1 MDITFEPFKKAS
13 YISPEEYMYQ
23 RARYSPYYREED
35 YQYERGKSEAAG
47 KNYILQAYNTLS
59 DTFGKGVS
67 AEQFQKIQ
75 SQGSDVLK
83 RLWGDSWSSEGFN
96 KDLYSSFTTSD
107 ERIAYLQAKA
117 AADYDAVSNAYKAI
131 DKKLNDEIARRAS
144 KQVDTAIAS
153 GQEIADRDA
162 AIEQAK
168 QEIISGL
175 RTNEQWA
182 SDLAEQSWSDSAWDK
197 LLLGQDLPANLRK
210 EFVQKTL
217 LENIQAGQLGENWV
231 QDFIDTAKEESIV
244 FGKNLGTLSGNATSD
259 AYFIYLK
266 ELADKQQLYENANGW
281 DRFWSTTEN
290 MLYDMTAGFLFNT
303 GAAIVK
309 GFGGA
314 IALATG
320 SQEAVESYSE
330 WASQWNAPTP
340 DFLYSRIQYGED
352 TWSDILRTVD
362 NIGQAV
368 EITFMSAIPY
378 VGPVLFAGVALDNWG
393 TYVPAEGLNEG
404 YWAEKGIGAY
414 RDENGNIDY
423 SKALGYTA
431 VKFGAEWGLEQI
443 SNPFDGLFGAVSK
456 PLNKVIGGKVS
467 NKALAM
473 LVNMSA
479 EAAQECL
486 QDAIGGTAQWA
497 IYGDKEAAIEAYKG
511 LGETALVSFFSAGIS
526 SGITTAVVNYKQK
539 LQITESVKNKYGVE
553 LTGREAGL
561 LKSAIDMGTEVA
573 TKAFGKEF
581 ADKLETLKEAD
592 IQFKSIEVTDEKSVK
607 QYNKW
612 AAAKMA
618 SLQALAAKM
627 GYEHFADISKLVTK
641 ADVVAMSRAISVLTG
656 YNAIETN
663 AVLSAEQ
670 SAEKLAAAKLS
681 DRINAVTKTIDTV
694 QAALATEQ
702 DFAKRRD
709 LQRQLNVMRDS
720 VAALTK
726 SATKQSDGT
735 WVFNNTIASTAQAA
749 KTTDDTRRIANQLH
763 KLGITAGF
771 FQPMGTTQVK
781 VQVTNNGSVLIN
793 AEWAKTV
800 SNEEVVKIVTEAHTN
815 MVFNEVLTEDQRN
828 GLRSLARRIDATKQ
842 PNIPVDSVQNREFK
856 YDTETGALK
865 PLNDIQYGGDAFDPV
880 VDVIN
885 MLRNK
890 TMRDAAWKTN
900 KPLFKQIGALL
911 KRFYKQEMRN
921 VEGAPK
927 LKELLDTNFIKSPA
941 FVALVGDLVNAYDAQ
956 LLKEGRGQVKAA
968 AVAEMAIKDSTRD
981 KLALVTTN
989 PTDIA
994 YNVPVNLSMADS
1006 QAFKMQLVE
1015 DFLGNFGISVDTQTD
1030 FRKIIDITSYTGI
1043 VTVNGKQV
1051 DAREHV
1057 LSVLANYQVEKA
1069 RSDGYW
1075 GNAGYYQTDPQTI
1088 IDNFASFMNEYLW
1101 TTYGVMINKITGRA
1115 FAVEEVQTF
1124 IDPAKLDR
1132 MILSGKQYFKLY
1144 DVMTFAGRSK
1154 YGRQALN
1161 TEILLTPTMRQA
1173 GFALG
1178 NIGGKYGIAVQQ
1190 GDYLR
1195 NALLHEI
1202 THILSMYAG
1211 FAQSISTNYLKQ
1223 ILEKAYQKNAADVL
1237 KAHAKIFGYEYGT
1250 LQPNDVIN
1258 SLAEAIYTGF
1268 ESAELAAQGQ
1278 HQSYGLE
1285 NQLQAEYHWNESEA
1299 LDGIYVSSETVT
1311 VRASGFLSFLDGIT
1325 IDVGSFS
1332 YRDMRSFLHEQTQ
1345 LGTAATSALQL
1356 ANKNVQIIR
1365 DDKSK
1370 TNTLVYF
1377 NEDGIETTMPLHG
1390 IVSNPVKANI
1400 IFIDNADT
1408 IADALIKAQTRQA
1421 REEVLRKAFNANN
1434 TAKYATF
1441 VEAMYDLRDRL
1452 SANGYYTEADAIMQ
1466 MLQTGNWTEFASP
1479 TFVKALQATK
1489 LEMFANF
1496 NTQEAYISQVNRILY
1511 ENFGLE
1517 IATTEAD
1524 MGKLI
1529 SSAEV
1534 NNADVILAAANA
1546 ILDADNNRRWRL
1558 GKDIR
1563 IPLKDKTV
1571 DKSLATKTLI
1581 LEALPSKTQYGGYNT
1596 KTKEIRLSYQRV
1608 TSLQT
1613 AFAMLLNTNATLKPL
1628 LLPSVRKLAEITAT
1642 ISHEDTHSVQDF
1654 DYSSAGSD
1662 GAYADIVTQQ
1672 SAAAIWELYPV
1683 FKDLLAMSVHDFNFP
1698 EESGDLTAI
1707 FRKKGRVLEPVN
1719 VFTDINEYEKLAK
1732 QDTMAAIRYIV
1743 PARLQSFLYYTNILE
1758 STANRN
1764 ISDSMP
1770 EKAVYRAL
1778 IDKYSL
1784 STVADS
1790 QRGAYIVSWYGAD
1803 NVRHQV
1809 SITRDI
1815 LKHTVDTQL
1824 AMRIESDLDQNMTRI
1839 DTRTDFQ
1846 KKLDNIEMVVRN
1858 MRDAGELT
1866 DETVTRVNY
1875 YARKGKTM
1883 PLSEIDRLIS
1893 TGTFGSEKAVEAVR
1907 SAMSLED
1914 VARTVAALKQET
1926 KQQAKETAKL
1936 TTAERRKEFKDI
1948 VLQGKSVEVKY
1959 PKWTQGAKL
1968 QTNKAAELVRNIYD
1982 AVATGLVPQD
1992 IFDYFPSEFMQII
2005 NTGKFNGKNATLADI
2020 NYMLNT
2026 DMIASEDAKNVIVQC
2041 HPQFYK
2047 NKNIRTW
2054 TQAAQFINTGLLYAL
2069 NLPAGKAYPT
2079 LQAAIDDGL
2088 KPFDTTPFERAA
2100 MIREMKDAKAA
2111 QEAEEAGLGIN
2122 PLDKPKFTLYTQFN
2136 ANVALPKNATQLITW
2151 VLSKD
2156 LDFTLQAYQ
2165 WLNTSMSQQSGLS
2178 SSQSTQAKEGGLEVQ
2193 TSYKDQE
2200 DSVDKSDK
2208 QAATEYTG
2216 TKGTLT
2222 GRIDT
2227 TDTETAALV
2236 SFNLEDAK
2244 DKDGKYTAASFKNY
2258 LSDKVKDIIASKL
2271 GIDGLQVFQDAIED
2285 NAEAINKAFANENR
2299 DVAEWAYTQLD
2310 GVIAR
2315 RRKIEEEKG
2324 TTAKHKILR
2333 DIQQEL
2339 IDLSARIAKGDSA
2352 AQKRFAELQQII
2364 VKSKDQLILLY
2375 GEQTYADLASLA
2387 NTNGD
2392 IWTMKNRISSL
2403 LSKDKAN
2410 TRDILTTAKAG
2421 ETMITNILDLFND
2434 ISKVISANI
2443 AERAWLNSFWHHFNA
2458 LLKDKLYKAMTPERR
2473 AKAKEELQNII
2484 EARPAS
2490 LRSGDS
2496 AEIALN
2502 KLSAVAASQEIK
2514 KGQDNTPVIPLTE
2527 TSWEDIKK
2535 ATEPA
2540 KREKP
2545 FKELTREELNE
2556 KNRKE
2561 FAKENPELAKVMT
2574 TEEIADTVKQKTEL
2588 DLMTQEAEKRLRA
2601 ERKEAK
2607 YKERL
2612 AKRKEERAAKKAAK
2626 EASNEAAKRIG
2637 KPVREVKENKQTA
2650 GRQKGKYKRGTDIVK
2665 TILAYNFRDTVNS
2678 RVQFMQYST
2687 GTEAMLL
2694 NEKENADTF
2703 AVNASQWLADNQ
2715 ALITKVIESDKSA
2728 EAFLDYVESDP
2739 RLNEEEHINMMML
2752 LFQVRLQSKNLKI
2765 VERASQLIRER
2776 LSTAGR
2782 TMSMWYHAGEG
2793 SNPIQALRVES
2804 MEFIAK
2810 KLKKNISDLTPKELE
2825 ENGLS
2830 SITLQKLND
2839 LAPKL
2844 QRLLSK
2850 YDRASAEELAAVQK
2864 QIAELMWPF
2873 LKHAE
2878 TFNPLKKGLDADQR
2892 KEALSALY
2900 ARFESWRYFAMLAN
2914 PATLARNLAG
2924 NWVALGLD
2932 KLSRG
2937 VTSIINKF
2945 IKNDDGSA
2953 LKYVAGKIDA
2963 ETQTAIDSWWALP
2976 ETEEYV
2982 GMLIGNSKYDA
2993 DVSDASVL
3001 ALKGEARKYF
3011 SFGNGKMSVFSSMSR
3026 IVYGLMDRTD
3036 RAFVIRDTRR
3046 IASQLMAAN
3055 MSKEDIARISK
3066 AVEYATNLRAE
3077 MQEKSETTGADFEK
3091 AYAKALANS
3100 DYRTLL
3106 EQMNTYL
3113 EIALTHVAET
3123 YYKNT
3128 NKLNEMIRNLP
3139 PKAQQILKIFI
3150 PFPRMAT
3157 NTIIAAY
3164 KYSPFSLIDGVRR
3177 LIKYNP
3183 EKVVLTQAQID
3194 AGITLQQAKAQAA
3207 LKHLE
3212 AQFDL
3217 GKGAVGTALWI
3228 LGAILA
3234 AIGIVGIDDEDEYM
3248 GVTLKLGDLR
3258 LRLDQ
3263 LTPASLPLLSG
3274 AAIIS
3279 AAKNGNTMDAIDVIC
3294 EASYI
3299 NNFLSPLGD
3308 SNGGGLGST
3317 VATAMQNYIYT
3328 YIPTL
3333 SKSLAKIID
3342 PHQKAMQSNRTIGGA
3357 FARTFQKIAA
3367 GIPGLSYAV
3376 PNRIDPYTGDDRLTN
3391 SSNTAAAVF
3400 LNTVN
3405 SIAPVS
3411 LQWSRY
3417 SDIEKEAVK
3426 VGATTTGPAK
3436 SFIDPYT
3443 GDEIELNE
3451 REYREYQ
3458 RVRAQIVNELVSTLI
3473 ASAEY
3478 QNATPA
3484 DKKRML
3490 RNAYAKATAQAK
3502 QQFLTR

>member
-23 RARYSPYYREED
+23 KARYSPYYREED

-47 KNYILQAYNTLS
+47 KNYILQAYSTLS

-67 AEQFQKIQ
+67 AEQFQEIQ

-83 RLWGDSWSSEGFN
+83 NLWGDGWSSEGFN
-96 KDLYSSFTTSD
+96 EDLYSSFTTSE
-107 ERIAYLQAKA
+107 ERIAYLQAKTA
-117 AADYDAVSNAYKAI
+117 SDYGAISEAYKAI
-131 DKKLNDEIARRAS
+131 DQKLQDEIVRRAS

-153 GQEIADRDA
+153 GQEITDREA

-182 SDLAEQSWSDSAWDK
+182 ADLAEQSWSDSAWDAA
-197 LLLGQDLPANLRK
+197 LLGQDVPADLRK

-231 QDFIDTAKEESIV
+231 QDFIDAAKEESVV

-266 ELADKQQLYENANGW
+266 ELADKQRLYENASGW
-281 DRFWSTTEN
+281 DRFWATADN
-290 MLYDMTAGFLFNT
+290 MFYDMTAGFLLNT
-303 GAAIVK
+303 GASIVK

-314 IALATG
+314 VALMTG
-320 SQEAVESYSE
+320 SQEALESYSD
-330 WASQWNAPTP
+330 WASQWNVPTP

-352 TWSDILRTVD
+352 TWSDILRFVD
-362 NIGQAV
+362 NTTQAV
-368 EITFMSAIPY
+368 EITLMSAIPY

-404 YWAEKGIGAY
+404 YWAEKGIGTY
-414 RDENGNIDY
+414 RDESGNIEY
-423 SKALGYTA
+423 GKALGYTA
-431 VKFGAEWGLEQI
+431 VKFAAEWGLEQI
-443 SNPFDGLFGAVSK
+443 SNPFDGLFGAISK
-456 PLNKVIGGKVS
+456 PLNKVIGGKVG

-526 SGITTAVVNYKQK
+526 SGITTAVVNNRQK
-539 LQITESVKNKYGVE
+539 LQITTSVKNKYGVE

-561 LKSAIDMGTEVA
+561 LKSAMDMGTEVA

-592 IQFKSIEVTDEKSVK
+592 IQFKSVEVTDEKSVK

-618 SLQALAAKM
+618 SLQALATKM
-627 GYEHFADISKLVTK
+627 GYEHFADISKLATK
-641 ADVVAMSRAISVLTG
+641 ADVVAMGRAISMLTG
-656 YNAIETN
+656 YNTYDAAETN
-663 AVLSAEQ
+663 AILSAEQ

-681 DRINAVTKTIDTV
+681 DRIDAISKQIDTIT
-694 QAALATEQ
+694 AKLATEQ
-702 DFAKRRD
+702 NFANRAQ
-709 LQRQLNVMRDS
+709 LQRQLNAMRDS
-720 VAALTK
+720 VVALTK
-726 SATKQSDGT
+726 SATRQSDGT
-735 WVFNNTIASTAQAA
+735 WVFNNTIAATAQVA
-749 KTTDDTRRIANQLH
+749 KVTDDTRRIANQLH

-793 AEWAKTV
+793 AEWANTA
-800 SNEEVVKIVTEAHTN
+800 SNEEVVKAVTEAHTN
-815 MVFNEVLTEDQRN
+815 MVFNEILTEDQRD
-828 GLRSLARRIDATKQ
+828 GLRSLARRIDTTKQ
-842 PNIPVDSVQNREFK
+842 LNISADSVQNREFK

-865 PLNDIQYGGDAFDPV
+865 PVNDIQYGGDAFDPV

-911 KRFYKQEMRN
+911 KKFYKQQVRG
-921 VEGAPK
+921 VEDAPK
-927 LKELLDTNFIKSPA
+927 LKELLNTNFVKSPA
-941 FVALVGDLVNAYDAQ
+941 FVALVGNLVNAYDAQ

-1030 FRKIIDITSYTGI
+1030 FRKIIDITSYTGT

-1057 LSVLANYQVEKA
+1057 LNVLANYQVEKA

-1088 IDNFASFMNEYLW
+1088 TDNFASFMNEYLW
-1101 TTYGVMINKITGRA
+1101 ATYGVMINKITGRA

-1124 IDPAKLDR
+1124 IDSAKLDR

-1144 DVMTFAGRSK
+1144 DIMTFAGRSR

-1161 TEILLTPTMRQA
+1161 TEIMLTPTMRQA

-1202 THILSMYAG
+1202 THVLSMYAG

-1223 ILEKAYQKNAADVL
+1223 VLQKAYQKNAADVL

-1250 LQPNDVIN
+1250 LQPNDVID

-1278 HQSYGLE
+1278 RQSYGLE

-1299 LDGIYVSSETVT
+1299 LDGMYVASETVT

-1332 YRDMRSFLHEQTQ
+1332 YRDMRSFLREQTQ
-1345 LGTAATSALQL
+1345 LGTASASALQL
-1356 ANKNVQIIR
+1356 ANKNVQIIH
-1365 DDKSK
+1365 DQKSK
-1370 TNTLVYF
+1370 TNVLTYIDNNGV
-1377 NEDGIETTMPLHG
+1377 EVTMPLHG
-1390 IVSNPVKANI
+1390 VVSNPLKLTETFLGSERLLNQTIKQMASAKTEGDRFDILRNALA
-1400 IFIDNADT
+1400 FDNS
-1408 IADALIKAQTRQA
+1408 
-1421 REEVLRKAFNANN
+1421 
-1434 TAKYATF
+1434 AKLATF
-1441 VEAMYDLRDRL
+1441 IEAVYDLRDNLRGL
-1452 SANGYYTEADAIMQ
+1452 GYGDTADLIDEA
-1466 MLQTGNWTEFASP
+1466 LKTGNWMSLADPAVIKRLQETNLAIFSDFTTERS
-1479 TFVKALQATK
+1479 
-1489 LEMFANF
+1489 
-1496 NTQEAYISQVNRILY
+1496 YISQLNERLFD
-1511 ENFGLE
+1511 NFGLT
-1517 IATTEAD
+1517 IATTENN

-1529 SSAEV
+1529 VPYIDEMQA
-1534 NNADVILAAANA
+1534 IFAAFT
-1546 ILDADNNRRWRL
+1546 
-1558 GKDIR
+1558 DI
-1563 IPLKDKTV
+1563 
-1571 DKSLATKTLI
+1571 
-1581 LEALPSKTQYGGYNT
+1581 
-1596 KTKEIRLSYQRV
+1596 V
-1608 TSLQT
+1608 TSELPPSFVNRTVAKWLSDYSNSDAAIYDQIIVTELQGDAGQFDPLTHDLSISRAT
-1613 AFAMLLNTNATLKPL
+1613 ALAVKDSLNALLNVHIKSPSRIKQEL
-1628 LLPSVRKLAEITAT
+1628 LNLRTFLYTMTHESTHRSQET
-1642 ISHEDTHSVQDF
+1642 ISRG
-1654 DYSSAGSD
+1654 SS
-1662 GAYADIVTQQ
+1662 GAYADILTQQ
-1672 SAAAIWELYPV
+1672 SANAIWELYPIFADLQKFNNEENARYKP
-1683 FKDLLAMSVHDFNFP
+1683 FKGAK
-1698 EESGDLTAI
+1698 A
-1707 FRKKGRVLEPVN
+1707 VLNKYLWPSLN
-1719 VFTDINEYEKLAK
+1719 IFTDNYAYKRTAERDSLAATQFIIPAKLA
-1732 QDTMAAIRYIV
+1732 
-1743 PARLQSFLYYTNILE
+1743 SFLYYTNILE

-1764 ISDSMP
+1764 IDDRY
-1770 EKAVYRAL
+1770 VTTRIYRKL

-1784 STVADS
+1784 STVIDS
-1790 QRGAYIVSWYGAD
+1790 QRGAYVVSWYGAD
-1803 NVRHQV
+1803 NIRHQV
-1809 SITRDI
+1809 NITY
-1815 LKHTVDTQL
+1815 DTLQVVMHSQL
-1824 AMRIESDLDQNMTRI
+1824 AMREEAALGQDMTQL
-1839 DTRTDFQ
+1839 DTRTDLQ
-1846 KKLDNIEMVVRN
+1846 KKLDSIEMVVRD

-1883 PLSEIDRLIS
+1883 PLSEIDRLINA
-1893 TGTFGSEKAVEAVR
+1893 GTFGSEKAVNAVR
-1907 SAMSLED
+1907 SAMGLED
-1914 VARTVAALKQET
+1914 TARTVATLKQET
-1926 KQQAKETAKL
+1926 KQQAKETKKL
-1936 TTAERRKEFKDI
+1936 TTAERRKEFKNI
-1948 VLQGKSVEVKY
+1948 VLQGKSAEVKY
-1959 PKWTQGAKL
+1959 PKWTQGSKL
-1968 QTNKAAELVRNIYD
+1968 QSNKAAELVRNIYD
-1982 AVATGLVPQD
+1982 AIATGFVPQD
-1992 IFDYFPSEFMQII
+1992 IFDYFPPEFMEIV
-2005 NTGKFNGKNATLADI
+2005 NTGKFNGKNATLTDI

-2054 TQAAQFINTGLLYAL
+2054 TQANQFINTGLLYAL
-2069 NLPAGKAYPT
+2069 NLPTGKAYPT

-2111 QEAEEAGLGIN
+2111 QEVEDAGLGIN

-2136 ANVALPKNATQLITW
+2136 TNLTLPKNATQVITW

-2178 SSQSTQAKEGGLEVQ
+2178 SSQSAQAKEGGLEIQ
-2193 TSYKDQE
+2193 ASYKDQE
-2200 DSVDKSDK
+2200 DSVDKSDR
-2208 QAATEYTG
+2208 QAATEYAG

-2244 DKDGKYTAASFKNY
+2244 DKDGKYTATSFKNY
-2258 LSDKVKDIIASKL
+2258 LSDKVKDIIASDL
-2271 GIDGLQVFQDAIED
+2271 GVDGLQTFQDAIED
-2285 NAEAINKAFANENR
+2285 NAEAINEAFASEDR
-2299 DVAEWAYTQLD
+2299 DVAEWAYKQLD
-2310 GVIAR
+2310 DVINR
-2315 RRKIEEEKG
+2315 RRKKEEEKG
-2324 TTAKHKILR
+2324 TSAKHKILR

-2339 IDLSARIAKGDSA
+2339 VDLSARIAKGDSD

-2364 VKSKDQLILLY
+2364 VKNKDQLVLLY

-2387 NTNGD
+2387 NTEGD

-2410 TRDILTTAKAG
+2410 TRDILTTANAG
-2421 ETMITNILDLFND
+2421 ETMVTSILDLFNEL
-2434 ISKVISANI
+2434 SKAVSANI

-2484 EARPAS
+2484 EARPTS
-2490 LRSGDS
+2490 LRSGNA
-2496 AEIALN
+2496 AETALN

-2514 KGQDNTPVIPLTE
+2514 RGQDNTPVIPLTE
-2527 TSWEDIKK
+2527 TSWEDIQK

-2540 KREKP
+2540 KRAKP
-2545 FKELTREELNE
+2545 FKERTREELTE
-2556 KNRKE
+2556 QNRKE
-2561 FAKENPELAKVMT
+2561 FIKENPELAKVMT
-2574 TEEIADTVKQKTEL
+2574 PEEITAAVEQKTEL
-2588 DLMTQEAEKRLRA
+2588 DLVTQEAEKKLRA
-2601 ERKEAK
+2601 EKKEAK

-2612 AKRKEERAAKKAAK
+2612 AKRKEERAAKRAAK
-2626 EASNEAAKRIG
+2626 EASKEAAKLIG
-2637 KPVREVKENKQTA
+2637 KPVREVKEGKRTE
-2650 GRQKGKYKRGTDIVK
+2650 GKQKGKYKRGTDVVK
-2665 TILAYNFRDTVNS
+2665 TILSYNFRDTVNS

-2703 AVNASQWLADNQ
+2703 AVNANQWLTDNQ
-2715 ALITKVIESDKSA
+2715 ALITKVVEVDKSA
-2728 EAFLDYVESDP
+2728 ESFLDYVESDP
-2739 RLNEEEHINMMML
+2739 RLNEEERINMMML
-2752 LFQVRLQSKNLKI
+2752 LFQVRLQSKNLKV

-2776 LSTAGR
+2776 MSTAGR

-2825 ENGLS
+2825 ENGLTS
-2830 SITLQKLND
+2830 VTLQKLND

-2850 YDRASAEELAAVQK
+2850 YDKVSAEELAAVQK

-2878 TFNPLKKGLDADQR
+2878 TLNPLKKGLDADQR

-2924 NWVALGLD
+2924 NWVAQGLD
-2932 KLSRG
+2932 KLARG

-2945 IKNDDGSA
+2945 IKNNDGST
-2953 LKYVAGKIDA
+2953 LKYVAGKVDA
-2963 ETQTAIDSWWALP
+2963 EVQAAIDSWWSLP
-2976 ETEEYV
+2976 ETEQYI
-2982 GMLIGNSKYDA
+2982 GMLVGNSKYDA
-2993 DVSDASVL
+2993 DVSDASIL

-3026 IVYGLMDRTD
+3026 LVYGLMDRTD
-3036 RAFVIRDTRR
+3036 RAFVVRDTHR

-3055 MSKEDIARISK
+3055 MSKEDIAKISEAAK
-3066 AVEYATNLRAE
+3066 YAADLRAE
-3077 MQEKSETTGADFEK
+3077 MQEKSEVTGADFEK
-3091 AYAKALANS
+3091 AYAKALAKS
-3100 DYRTLL
+3100 DYRALL
-3106 EQMNTYL
+3106 EQMNTYT
-3113 EIALTHVAET
+3113 EIAMTHVAET

-3128 NKLNEMIRNLP
+3128 NKLNEMIKNLP

-3164 KYSPFSLIDGVRR
+3164 KYSPFSLIDGIRR

-3183 EKVVLTQAQID
+3183 EKVVLTQAQKD

-3234 AIGIVGIDDEDEYM
+3234 ALGVVGIDDEDEYM

-3308 SNGGGLGST
+3308 SNGGGLGAT

-3367 GIPGLSYAV
+3367 GVPGLSYAV
-3376 PNRIDPYTGDDRLTN
+3376 PNKIDPYTGNDRLTN

-3405 SIAPVS
+3405 AIAPVS
-3411 LQWSRY
+3411 LQWSKY

-3426 VGATTTGPAK
+3426 AGATTTGPAK
-3436 SFIDPYT
+3436 SFVDPYT
-3443 GDEIELNE
+3443 GDEIELSG

-3458 RVRAQIVNELVSTLI
+3458 RARAQLVNELVSTLI

-3478 QNATPA
+3478 QDATPA
-3484 DKKRML
+3484 AKKRML
-3490 RNAYAKATAQAK
+3490 RNAYAQATAQAK
-3502 QQFLTR
+3502 QQFLTS

>member
-83 RLWGDSWSSEGFN
+83 RLWGDNWSSEGFN
-96 KDLYSSFTTSD
+96 ADLYSSFTTSD

-153 GQEIADRDA
+153 GQEIADRDV

-182 SDLAEQSWSDSAWDK
+182 SDLAEQSWSDSTWDK
-197 LLLGQDLPANLRK
+197 LLLGQDVPENLRK

-231 QDFIDTAKEESIV
+231 QDFIDAAKEESIV

-281 DRFWSTTEN
+281 DRFWATADN
-290 MLYDMTAGFLFNT
+290 MFYDMTAGFLFNT

-320 SQEAVESYSE
+320 SQEALESYSD
-330 WASQWNAPTP
+330 WASQWNVPTP
-340 DFLYSRIQYGED
+340 DFLYSRIQYGDD
-352 TWSDILRTVD
+352 TWSDILRFVD
-362 NIGQAV
+362 NTTQAV
-368 EITFMSAIPY
+368 EITLMSAIPY

-404 YWAEKGIGAY
+404 YWAEKGIGTY

-456 PLNKVIGGKVS
+456 PLNKVIGGKVG

-473 LVNMSA
+473 LINMSA

-526 SGITTAVVNYKQK
+526 SGITTAVVNHKQK

-561 LKSAIDMGTEVA
+561 LKSAMDMGTEVA

-592 IQFKSIEVTDEKSVK
+592 IQFKSTEVTDEKSVK

-656 YNAIETN
+656 YNATETN

-702 DFAKRRD
+702 DFAKRRE
-709 LQRQLNVMRDS
+709 LQRQLTVMRDS

-800 SNEEVVKIVTEAHTN
+800 SNEEVVKMVTEAHTN

-856 YDTETGALK
+856 YDTETGTLK

-981 KLALVTTN
+981 KLALVKNN

-1356 ANKNVQIIR
+1356 ANRNVQIIH
-1365 DDKSK
+1365 DQANK

-1377 NEDGIETTMPLHG
+1377 NEDGIETAMPLHG
-1390 IVSNPVKANI
+1390 VVSNPFKLSETFIGSEQLLNETVEQILSAKTDIDRFEALLKAVTV
-1400 IFIDNADT
+1400 DNST
-1408 IADALIKAQTRQA
+1408 K
-1421 REEVLRKAFNANN
+1421 FAN
-1434 TAKYATF
+1434 F
-1441 VEAMYDLRDRL
+1441 VEAMYDLRDNLRGL
-1452 SANGYYTEADAIMQ
+1452 GYADTADLIDEA
-1466 MLQTGNWTEFASP
+1466 LKTGNWMPLTEP
-1479 TFVKALQATK
+1479 VVIKTLQKTK
-1489 LEMFANF
+1489 LPIFSNF
-1496 NTQEAYISQVNRILY
+1496 TTKRSYISQLNERLFN
-1511 ENFGLE
+1511 NFGLT
-1517 IATTEAD
+1517 IATTENN

-1529 SSAEV
+1529 VPYIDEMQAIFTGFADMIVNKLPSSSANMSVSEWLLKYSTS
-1534 NNADVILAAANA
+1534 NAVTFDRLTITNLIGAAGQFIPATGELAIDSAVALA
-1546 ILDADNNRRWRL
+1546 IRD
-1558 GKDIR
+1558 
-1563 IPLKDKTV
+1563 
-1571 DKSLATKTLI
+1571 SFYTL
-1581 LEALPSKTQYGGYNT
+1581 LESENPEQIKQ
-1596 KTKEIRLSYQRV
+1596 E
-1608 TSLQT
+1608 
-1613 AFAMLLNTNATLKPL
+1613 LLNLRSFLYAMM
-1628 LLPSVRKLAEITAT
+1628 
-1642 ISHEDTHSVQDF
+1642 HESTHRSQELI
-1654 DYSSAGSD
+1654 SAGSA
-1662 GAYADIVTQQ
+1662 GEYADITTQQ
-1672 SAAAIWELYPV
+1672 SANAIWELYPV
-1683 FKDLLAMSVHDFNFP
+1683 FIDLQK
-1698 EESGDLTAI
+1698 LTIAENSKREPLKGTKIMLNKYLQPQLDI
-1707 FRKKGRVLEPVN
+1707 FRDSHAYKVYAKKN
-1719 VFTDINEYEKLAK
+1719 KLDAV
-1732 QDTMAAIRYIV
+1732 QFII
-1743 PARLQSFLYYTNILE
+1743 PARLNAFLYYTNILE
-1758 STANRN
+1758 SSASRYMDDRYATLR
-1764 ISDSMP
+1764 I
-1770 EKAVYRAL
+1770 YRQL

-1784 STVADS
+1784 STVVDS
-1790 QRGAYIVSWYGAD
+1790 RRGVYVVSWYSTD

-1809 SITRDI
+1809 EITYDA
-1815 LKHTVDTQL
+1815 LQPVTTSQL
-1824 AMRIESDLDQNMTRI
+1824 AMRTEGDLGQDMTRI
-1839 DTRTDFQ
+1839 DTRTDLQ

-1893 TGTFGSEKAVEAVR
+1893 AGTFGSEKAVEAVR

-1948 VLQGKSVEVKY
+1948 VLQGKSAEVKY

-1982 AVATGLVPQD
+1982 AVATGLVSRD
-1992 IFDYFPSEFMQII
+1992 IFDYFPSEFMEII

-2088 KPFDTTPFERAA
+2088 KPFDTTPFEQAA
-2100 MIREMKDAKAA
+2100 MIRETKDAKAA

-2136 ANVALPKNATQLITW
+2136 TNMALPKNATQLITW

-2178 SSQSTQAKEGGLEVQ
+2178 SSQSVQAKEGGLEVQ

-2236 SFNLEDAK
+2236 SFNIEDAK

-2271 GIDGLQVFQDAIED
+2271 GIDGLQVFQDEIED
-2285 NAEAINKAFANENR
+2285 NAEAINEAFANANQ
-2299 DVAEWAYTQLD
+2299 DVAEWAYRQLD

-2324 TTAKHKILR
+2324 TIAKHRILR

-2392 IWTMKNRISSL
+2392 IWTVKNRISSL

-2421 ETMITNILDLFND
+2421 ETMITSILDLFND

-2665 TILAYNFRDTVNS
+2665 AILAYNFRDTVNS

-2703 AVNASQWLADNQ
+2703 AVNASQWLTDNQ
-2715 ALITKVIESDKSA
+2715 ALITKVVEADMSA

-2776 LSTAGR
+2776 MSTAGR

-3164 KYSPFSLIDGVRR
+3164 KYSPFSLINGVRR

-3194 AGITLQQAKAQAA
+3194 AGMTLQQAKAQAA

-3376 PNRIDPYTGDDRLTN
+3376 PNKIDPYTGDDRLTN
-3391 SSNTAAAVF
+3391 SSNTATAVF

-3405 SIAPVS
+3405 SIVPVS
-3411 LQWSRY
+3411 LQWSKY

>member
-23 RARYSPYYREED
+23 KARYSPYYREED

-47 KNYILQAYNTLS
+47 KNYILQAYSTLS

-67 AEQFQKIQ
+67 AEQFQEIQ

-83 RLWGDSWSSEGFN
+83 NLWGDGWSSEGFN
-96 KDLYSSFTTSD
+96 EDLYSSFTTPE
-107 ERIAYLQAKA
+107 ERIAYLQAKTA
-117 AADYDAVSNAYKAI
+117 SDYGAISEAYKAI
-131 DKKLNDEIARRAS
+131 DQKLQDEIAKRAS

-153 GQEIADRDA
+153 GQEITDRDA

-182 SDLAEQSWSDSAWDK
+182 ADLAEQSWSDSAWDAM
-197 LLLGQDLPANLRK
+197 LFGQDIPEEARK
-210 EFVQKTL
+210 EFVRKTL

-231 QDFIDTAKEESIV
+231 QDFIDAAKEESVV

-266 ELADKQQLYENANGW
+266 ELADKQRLYENASGW
-281 DRFWSTTEN
+281 DRFWATGAN
-290 MLYDMTAGFLFNT
+290 MLYDGTVGFLLNT
-303 GAAIVK
+303 GASIVK

-314 IALATG
+314 VALMTG
-320 SQEAVESYSE
+320 SQEALESYSD
-330 WASQWNAPTP
+330 WASQWNVPTP
-340 DFLYSRIQYGED
+340 DFLYSRIQYGDD
-352 TWSDILRTVD
+352 TWSDILRFVD
-362 NIGQAV
+362 NTTQAV
-368 EITFMSAIPY
+368 EITLMSAIPY

-404 YWAEKGIGAY
+404 YWTEKGIGTY

-423 SKALGYTA
+423 GKALGYTA
-431 VKFGAEWGLEQI
+431 IKFAAEWGLEQV
-443 SNPFDGLFGAVSK
+443 SNPFDGLFGAISK
-456 PLNKVIGGKVS
+456 PLNKVIGGKVG

-526 SGITTAVVNYKQK
+526 SGITTAVVNHRQK
-539 LQITESVKNKYGVE
+539 LQITTSVKNKYGVE

-561 LKSAIDMGTEVA
+561 LKSAMDMGTEVA

-592 IQFKSIEVTDEKSVK
+592 IQFKSTEVTDEKSVK

-618 SLQALAAKM
+618 SLQVLASKM
-627 GYEHFADISKLVTK
+627 GYEHFADISKLATK
-641 ADVVAMSRAISVLTG
+641 ADVVAMGRAISMLTG
-656 YNAIETN
+656 YNTYDATEVNAI
-663 AVLSAEQ
+663 LSAEQ
-670 SAEKLAAAKLS
+670 NAEKLAAAKLG
-681 DRINAVTKTIDTV
+681 DRVDAITKQIDTIT
-694 QAALATEQ
+694 AKLATEQ
-702 DFAKRRD
+702 NFANRVQ
-709 LQRQLNVMRDS
+709 LQRQLNAMRDS

-735 WVFNNTIASTAQAA
+735 WVFNNTVASTAQAA
-749 KTTDDTRRIANQLH
+749 KVTDDTRRIANQLH

-781 VQVTNNGSVLIN
+781 VQVTNNGSILIN
-793 AEWAKTV
+793 AEWANTA
-800 SNEEVVKIVTEAHTN
+800 SNEEVVKVVTEAHTN
-815 MVFNEVLTEDQRN
+815 MVFNEILTEDQRD
-828 GLRSLARRIDATKQ
+828 GLRSLARRIDTTKQ
-842 PNIPVDSVQNREFK
+842 LNISADSIQNREFK

-865 PLNDIQYGGDAFDPV
+865 PVNDIQYGGDAFDPV

-900 KPLFKQIGALL
+900 KPLFKQIGTLL
-911 KRFYKQEMRN
+911 KKFYKQQVRD
-921 VEGAPK
+921 VEDAPK
-927 LKELLDTNFIKSPA
+927 LKDLLNTNFVKSPT
-941 FVALVGDLVNAYDAQ
+941 FVALVGNLVNAYDAQ
-956 LLKEGRGQVKAA
+956 MLKEGRGQVKAA
-968 AVAEMAIKDSTRD
+968 AVAEMAIKDETRD
-981 KLALVTTN
+981 KLALVNTN

-1030 FRKIIDITSYTGI
+1030 FRKIIDITSYTGT

-1057 LSVLANYQVEKA
+1057 LNVLANYQVEKA

-1101 TTYGVMINKITGRA
+1101 ATYGVMINKITGRA

-1124 IDPAKLDR
+1124 IDSAKLDR

-1144 DVMTFAGRSK
+1144 DIMTFAGRSK

-1161 TEILLTPTMRQA
+1161 TEIMLTPTMRQA

-1202 THILSMYAG
+1202 THVLSMYAG

-1223 ILEKAYQKNAADVL
+1223 ILQQAYQKNAVDVL

-1278 HQSYGLE
+1278 RQSYGLE

-1299 LDGIYVSSETVT
+1299 LDGMYVASETVT
-1311 VRASGFLSFLDGIT
+1311 VHASGFLSFLDGIT

-1332 YRDMRSFLHEQTQ
+1332 YRDMRSFLREQTQ
-1345 LGTAATSALQL
+1345 LGTASASALQL
-1356 ANKNVQIIR
+1356 ANKNVQIIH
-1365 DDKSK
+1365 DQKSK
-1370 TNTLVYF
+1370 VNVLTYIN
-1377 NEDGIETTMPLHG
+1377 NDGVEVSMPLHG
-1390 IVSNPVKANI
+1390 IVYNALDFTNI
-1400 IFIDNADT
+1400 YNNRELFISK
-1408 IADALIKAQTRQA
+1408 L
-1421 REEVLRKAFNANN
+1421 VV
-1434 TAKYATF
+1434 AKTYAERLDIIRDILNRNKESQYSMF
-1441 VEAMYDLRDRL
+1441 IEMAYDLQDILNRR
-1452 SANGYYTEADAIMQ
+1452 GYTTEANLITT
-1466 MLQTGNWTEFASP
+1466 MLQTGNWTQFASP
-1479 TFVKALQATK
+1479 NFVKALQTTNI
-1489 LEMFANF
+1489 EMFANI
-1496 NTQEAYISQVNRILY
+1496 NTETSYMAQVNRILY
-1511 ENFGLE
+1511 DNFGLE
-1517 IATTEAD
+1517 IATIDAD
-1524 MGKLI
+1524 NGKLI
-1529 SSAEV
+1529 SGMITDTADTLFALGNMVLKDSIYNDILDGQSKEFPISVATKNSALYGMK
-1534 NNADVILAAANA
+1534 VILNA
-1546 ILDADNNRRWRL
+1546 SQDADYSMAFEHGTNTL
-1558 GKDIR
+1558 LISYDTIVDIR
-1563 IPLKDKTV
+1563 SMFKQL
-1571 DKSLATKTLI
+1571 
-1581 LEALPSKTQYGGYNT
+1581 QNT
-1596 KTKEIRLSYQRV
+1596 K
-1608 TSLQT
+1608 
-1613 AFAMLLNTNATLKPL
+1613 LKASDFSDDFFYIL
-1628 LLPSVRKLAEITAT
+1628 KSIDDV
-1642 ISHEDTHSVQDF
+1642 SHELTHREQYQYNSDM
-1654 DYSSAGSD
+1654 GST
-1662 GAYADIVTQQ
+1662 GEYADIWSTQCITAL
-1672 SAAAIWELYPV
+1672 SELMPV
-1683 FKDLLAMSVHDFNFP
+1683 MQ
-1698 EESGDLTAI
+1698 DLTRILSESDLDPQDYNALVPFNNI
-1707 FRKKGRVLEPVN
+1707 TEFQRAAKSDPMVAS
-1719 VFTDINEYEKLAK
+1719 DYIN
-1732 QDTMAAIRYIV
+1732 DGGIV
-1743 PARLQSFLYYTNILE
+1743 DFLYYTNIFE
-1758 STANRN
+1758 SSAYKSSAWN
-1764 ISDSMP
+1764 ILLTKIYSQIINKYALATVLDS
-1770 EKAVYRAL
+1770 KL
-1778 IDKYSL
+1778 N
-1784 STVADS
+1784 
-1790 QRGAYIVSWYGAD
+1790 AYVITWYGAD
-1803 NVRHQV
+1803 NMRHRVTIPIIAQSEAV
-1809 SITRDI
+1809 
-1815 LKHTVDTQL
+1815 TQF
-1824 AMRIESDLDQNMTRI
+1824 AKRSEFDLSQDMTQI
-1839 DTRTDFQ
+1839 DTRTDLQ
-1846 KKLDNIEMVVRN
+1846 KKLDSIEMVVRD

-1883 PLSEIDRLIS
+1883 PLSEIDRLI
-1893 TGTFGSEKAVEAVR
+1893 TAGTFGSEKAINAVR
-1907 SAMSLED
+1907 SAMGLED
-1914 VARTVAALKQET
+1914 TARTVATLKQET
-1926 KQQAKETAKL
+1926 KQQAKETKKL

-1948 VLQGKSVEVKY
+1948 VLQGKSAEVTY
-1959 PKWTQGAKL
+1959 PKWTQGSKL
-1968 QTNKAAELVRNIYD
+1968 QSNKAAELVRNIYD
-1982 AVATGLVPQD
+1982 AIATGFVPQD
-1992 IFDYFPSEFMQII
+1992 IFDYFPPEFMEIV
-2005 NTGKFNGKNATLADI
+2005 NTGKFNGKSATLTDI

-2054 TQAAQFINTGLLYAL
+2054 TQANQFINTGLLYAL
-2069 NLPAGKAYPT
+2069 NLPTGKAYPT

-2111 QEAEEAGLGIN
+2111 QEIEDAGLGVN
-2122 PLDKPKFTLYTQFN
+2122 PLDKPKYTLYTQFN
-2136 ANVALPKNATQLITW
+2136 ANLALPKNATQVITW

-2178 SSQSTQAKEGGLEVQ
+2178 SSQSAQAKEGGLEVQ
-2193 TSYKDQE
+2193 ASYKDQE

-2208 QAATEYTG
+2208 QAATEYAG

-2222 GRIDT
+2222 GRLDT

-2244 DKDGKYTAASFKNY
+2244 DKDGKYTATSFKNY
-2258 LSDKVKDIIASKL
+2258 LSDKVKDIIASDL
-2271 GIDGLQVFQDAIED
+2271 GIDGLQAFQDAIED
-2285 NAEAINKAFANENR
+2285 NAEAINEAFANEDR
-2299 DVAEWAYTQLD
+2299 DVAEWAYKQLD
-2310 GVIAR
+2310 DVINR
-2315 RRKIEEEKG
+2315 RRKKEEERG
-2324 TTAKHKILR
+2324 TTGKHKILR

-2339 IDLSARIAKGDSA
+2339 VDLSARIAKGDSE

-2364 VKSKDQLILLY
+2364 VKNKDQLILLY

-2387 NTNGD
+2387 NTDGD

-2410 TRDILTTAKAG
+2410 TRDILTTAKAD
-2421 ETMITNILDLFND
+2421 ETTVKSILDLFNEL
-2434 ISKVISANI
+2434 SKAVSANI

-2484 EARPAS
+2484 EARPNS
-2490 LRSGDS
+2490 LRSGNA
-2496 AEIALN
+2496 AETALN

-2527 TSWEDIKK
+2527 TSWEDIQK
-2535 ATEPA
+2535 ATEPP
-2540 KREKP
+2540 KRAKP
-2545 FKELTREELNE
+2545 FRELTREELTE
-2556 KNRKE
+2556 QNRKE
-2561 FAKENPELAKVMT
+2561 FIKENPELAKVMT
-2574 TEEIADTVKQKTEL
+2574 PEEITAAVEQKTEL
-2588 DLMTQEAEKRLRA
+2588 DLVTQEAEKKLRA
-2601 ERKEAK
+2601 KEKEAK
-2607 YKERL
+2607 YQARL
-2612 AKRKEERAAKKAAK
+2612 TKRKEERAAKRAAR
-2626 EASNEAAKRIG
+2626 EASKEAAKLIG
-2637 KPVREVKENKQTA
+2637 KPIREVKEGKRTE
-2650 GRQKGKYKRGTDIVK
+2650 GKQKGKYKRGTDVVK
-2665 TILAYNFRDTVNS
+2665 AILSYNFRDTVNS

-2703 AVNASQWLADNQ
+2703 AINANQWLTDNQ
-2715 ALITKVIESDKSA
+2715 ALITKVIEADRSA
-2728 EAFLDYVESDP
+2728 ESFLDYVESDP
-2739 RLNEEEHINMMML
+2739 RLNEEERINMMML

-2776 LSTAGR
+2776 MSTAGR

-2830 SITLQKLND
+2830 SVTLQKLND

-2850 YDRASAEELAAVQK
+2850 YDKVSAEELAAVQK

-2878 TFNPLKKGLDADQR
+2878 TLNPLKKGLEPNQR

-2924 NWVALGLD
+2924 NWIAQGLD
-2932 KLSRG
+2932 KLARG

-2945 IKNDDGSA
+2945 IKNNDGST
-2953 LKYVAGKIDA
+2953 LKYVAGKVDA
-2963 ETQTAIDSWWALP
+2963 EVQAAIDSWWSLP
-2976 ETEEYV
+2976 ETEQYV
-2982 GMLIGNSKYDA
+2982 GMLVGNSKYDA
-2993 DVSDASVL
+2993 DVSDASIL

-3036 RAFVIRDTRR
+3036 RAFVIRDTHH

-3055 MSKEDIARISK
+3055 MSKEDIAKISEAAK
-3066 AVEYATNLRAE
+3066 YAANLRAE

-3091 AYAKALANS
+3091 AYAKALAKS
-3100 DYRTLL
+3100 DYRALL
-3106 EQMNTYL
+3106 EQMNTYT
-3113 EIALTHVAET
+3113 EIAMTHVAET

-3128 NKLNEMIRNLP
+3128 NKLNEMIKNLP
-3139 PKAQQILKIFI
+3139 PKAQQIIKIFI

-3164 KYSPFSLIDGVRR
+3164 KYSPFSLIDGIRR

-3183 EKVVLTQAQID
+3183 EKVVLTQAQKD

-3234 AIGIVGIDDEDEYM
+3234 ALGVVGIDDEDEYM

-3279 AAKNGNTMDAIDVIC
+3279 AAKNGNTMEAIDVIC

-3308 SNGGGLGST
+3308 SNGGGLGTT

-3367 GIPGLSYAV
+3367 GVPGLSYAV
-3376 PNRIDPYTGDDRLTN
+3376 PNKIDPYTGNDRLNN

-3405 SIAPVS
+3405 AIVPVS
-3411 LQWSRY
+3411 LQWSKY

-3426 VGATTTGPAK
+3426 TGATTTGPAK
-3436 SFIDPYT
+3436 SFVDPYT
-3443 GDEIELNE
+3443 GDEIELNG

-3458 RVRAQIVNELVSTLI
+3458 RIRAQIVNELVSTLI

-3478 QNATPA
+3478 QDATPA
-3484 DKKRML
+3484 AKKRML
-3490 RNAYAKATAQAK
+3490 RNAYAQATAQAK
-3502 QQFLTR
+3502 QQFLTS